1 MARLAVVTSHPPFT
15 EGGHLVIARN
25 LVTTLRDAGHDAD
38 LVLTPQ
44 NRFGRQ
50 AAAYLATWLTDVGES
65 DGRRVDQVISLRFPS
80 YAVRHLRHV
89 CWLNHTMRE
98 YYDLWPAFRARI
110 SWKGRIKE
118 GLRRRLIHRADRWLL
133 SPGRLTRLFVQSRT
147 VQERIREAIG
157 LEGDVLYPPPPARPY
172 RCDGYGAYIFTV
184 SRLTSHKRID
194 LLIRALAEPEGAG
207 LRLVVAGDG
216 EAREALRSLAGAL
229 GVLGRVTLLGSV
241 DQEVLLTHLA
251 RCRAVAFTPLGEDY
265 GFVTAEAFASGKAV
279 IACTDSGGPAELIE
293 HETTGLIVK
302 PTPAALAGAL
312 SRVADDEAFAERM
325 GGAALRR
332 VADMTWTA
340 TLAKLVV
347 V

>member
-25 LVTTLRDAGHDAD
+25 LVSTLREAGHEAD

-80 YAVRHLRHV
+80 FAVRHQRHV

-98 YYDLWPAFRARI
+98 YYDLWPSFRARI

-118 GLRRRLIHRADRWLL
+118 GVRRRLIHRADRWLL
-133 SPGRLTRLFVQSRT
+133 SPRRLTRLFVQSRT
-147 VQERIREAIG
+147 VQERVRQTIG
-157 LEGDVLYPPPPARPY
+157 LEGEILYPPPPIRPY
-172 RCDGYGAYIFTV
+172 RCDGYGSYVFTV
-184 SRLTSHKRID
+184 SRLVPHKRID

-207 LRLVVAGDG
+207 IRLVVAGDG
-216 EAREALRSLAGAL
+216 EARDELRSLAGAL
-229 GVLGRVTLLGSV
+229 GVLGRVTLLGPV
-241 DQEVLLTHLA
+241 DQDVLLTHFA

-265 GFVTAEAFASGKAV
+265 GFVTSEAFASGKAV
-279 IACTDSGGPAELIE
+279 VACTDSGGPVELVE

-312 SRVADDEAFAERM
+312 RRVTDEPGLAERM
-325 GGAALRR
+325 GTAALRR
-332 VADMTWTA
+332 VAEMSWPTA
-340 TLAKLVV
+340 LAKLVV